1 MMMNERIGKVL
12 FVLLATASCLTALA
26 SKSVMA
32 QQEVVGTSGQR
43 ETVRARLERGGKVA
57 VDNRTTG
64 RIVIIGWD
72 KDTVEARATSERGVE
87 IVRFAVGG
95 ESPVKSIWLK
105 ADYAKIEESMSPRPE
120 PSPSP
125 TPSPAP
131 EIPASSND
139 LSRQIRMPGA
149 MPYDGVIDPPI
160 RGDGRPLEVH
170 LEVHVPRYA
179 EIEVIKVIRSG
190 VEITGVETPLT
201 ILGDKSDVILRSV
214 GAVEV
219 RTRSGAVEVENASG
233 LVDVVTVSGA
243 VHVRRA
249 GNDVRVLS
257 INGEVE
263 IECVRGR
270 VNVDSTGGSI
280 KLDNIYGDV
289 DAGTSNSDVL
299 FTGAIREDGRYH
311 LKSMSGTVEMALR
324 DKPPGFT
331 AALSSY
337 RGPIENQIQLKIKQ
351 AAQHEETINRRIIGR
366 YGDGQAQ
373 ITLDTFDGK
382 VKLGKLAPGAM
393 KECK

>member
-1 MMMNERIGKVL
+1 
-12 FVLLATASCLTALA
+12 
-26 SKSVMA
+26 MA
-32 QQEVVGTSGQR
+32 QQDIGAQGEQKVAKNGFSGTSGQG
-43 ETVRARLERGGKVA
+43 EPLSVVLERGGKVA

-87 IVRFAVGG
+87 VVRFSTGG
-95 ESPVKSIWLK
+95 ESPAKSIWLK
-105 ADYAKIEESMSPRPE
+105 ADYAKIEEPLSPRPE
-120 PSPSP
+120 P
-125 TPSPAP
+125 TPMPAP
-131 EIPASSND
+131 TSQLEIPALPAD
-139 LSRQIRMPGA
+139 LPRRIRMPGDK
-149 MPYDGVIDPPI
+149 PYDGIIDPPM
-160 RGDGRPLEVH
+160 RTDGRALEVH
-170 LEVHVPRYA
+170 LEVRVPRYA

-190 VEITGVETPLT
+190 VEITGVETPLI
-201 ILGDKSDVILRSV
+201 ILGDRSDVILKNV

-233 LVDVVTVSGA
+233 LVDVVTASGA
-243 VHVRRA
+243 IRVRRA
-249 GNDVRVLS
+249 NGDVRVLS

-270 VNVDSTGGSI
+270 VNVDNTGGSI

-289 DAGTSNSDVL
+289 DASTSNSNVL

-337 RGPIENQIQLKIKQ
+337 RGQIENEIQLKIKQ

-382 VKLGKLAPGAM
+382 VKLSKLAPSAL